1 MNHDSRRLGIPSRF
15 RLFGTRSKAMTSE
28 RAVLMASAPPRS
40 PDAPTLDRNA
50 GSSSRTSAVIPCVSA
65 TSWRDKPGP
74 PFIVFFAA
82 ASSRSQARGARDASR
97 RIATSVVRFFDI
109 IAVLYGLCVCY
120 FNLLG
125 DLFPLR
131 LQAQFRQGKQLVR
144 RRAATC
150 RPYEKRRQFI
160 NVHRLAR
167 HNIALGN
174 RGQDCRAHRG
184 HVRPLLE
191 FGQDESSGTPDRRYS
206 IENDFRRRH
215 VALGGGFYN
224 GPDDV
229 FDVVLHKLF
238 GEQRRLVSRALW
250 YPGGIAGLAFLKSV
264 SKILDCIFSHASLER
279 ILIRS
284 THIRH
289 CENS

>member
-191 FGQDESSGTPDRRYS
+191 FGQDESSGAPHRRYS

-229 FDVVLHKLF
+229 SDIVRHKFF
-238 GEQRRLVSRALW
+238 GERCYLLPRAPGRAGRVPRSPLLKHFALVL
-250 YPGGIAGLAFLKSV
+250 L
-264 SKILDCIFSHASLER
+264 
-279 ILIRS
+279 
-284 THIRH
+284 
-289 CENS
+289 